1 MNQHGISLANSSCA
15 TMLKELESFREFAWS
30 HGVAMCCF
38 KFDIDRFGDW
48 EIELAYAYRRVRFN
62 WYGREGWLFM
72 TTKLLRQPKGAPNG
86 WHPEWHEVARLPED
100 DVSSLKSSE
109 SFEAARRLLVE
120 HLESF
125 KPEA

>member
-1 MNQHGISLANSSCA
+1 MNQSVMSAANSSSA
-15 TMLKELESFREFAWS
+15 AMLKEFECFREFAWT

-38 KFDIDRFGDW
+38 QFLDQFGDW
-48 EIELAYAYRRVRFN
+48 EIELAYAYRRLRLN

-100 DVSSLKSSE
+100 KVTSLKSSD

-125 KPEA
+125 KPEG